1 MNQALSPRFHVHY
14 DEPYDVRAP
23 RMIHSRQRSQP
34 EGASATATPKGFET
48 SETNS
53 QNLDPLT
60 NEPGAHPAG
69 TGVGATAGAFTGAA
83 AGSVIGPLGMIA
95 GGVIGAI
102 AGGLA
107 GKEVAENANPTEGG
121 APSEHKLGAGV
132 GASAGALAGASIG
145 SIGGP
150 LGVAAGAAFGCTLG
164 WRLG

>member
-1 MNQALSPRFHVHY
+1 
-14 DEPYDVRAP
+14 
-23 RMIHSRQRSQP
+23 MIRSRQLSQP
-34 EGASATATPKGFET
+34 DAASATVTPKGFEM
-48 SETNS
+48 SETNP

-60 NEPGAHPAG
+60 NELGAHPAG

-83 AGSVIGPLGMIA
+83 AGSVIGPLGTIA

-107 GKEVAENANPTEGG
+107 GKEVAENAHPTEGG

-150 LGVAAGAAFGCTLG
+150 LGVAAGAALG
-164 WRLG
+164 ALSGGVSGESLAEVVNPDPQD